1 MATMEK
7 TVIDFPT
14 FVELMRRAGLKP
26 EEEVFV
32 SVRPRRIEI
41 SANPAE
47 ALWGTL
53 KSEKS
58 AEELRLEAYEDLG
71 DYLDPDGQWRP
82 GGRQG
87 QDYVR

>member
-1 MATMEK
+1 MAEIEK
-7 TVIDFPT
+7 TVIDFPP

-26 EEEVFV
+26 EEEVLV

-41 SANPAE
+41 LANPAE
-47 ALWGTL
+47 TLWGTL

-71 DYLDPDGQWRP
+71 DYLDIKVP
-82 GGRQG
+82 G
-87 QDYVR
+87 

>member
-1 MATMEK
+1 MAEMEK

-14 FVELMRRAGLKP
+14 FMELMRRAGLKP
-26 EEEVFV
+26 EEEVLV
-32 SVRPRRIEI
+32 SVSSRRIEI
-41 SANPAE
+41 SANPPE

-71 DYLDPDGQWRP
+71 DYLDAKVP
-82 GGRQG
+82 G
-87 QDYVR
+87 

>member
-1 MATMEK
+1 
-7 TVIDFPT
+7 
-14 FVELMRRAGLKP
+14 MRRAGLKP

-47 ALWGTL
+47 TLWGTL

-58 AEELRLEAYEDLG
+58 AEELTRSLR
-71 DYLDPDGQWRP
+71 RP
-82 GGRQG
+82 GGLPPILQVSG
-87 QDYVR
+87 EEVIETYPK

>member
-1 MATMEK
+1 MTVMEK
-7 TVIDFPT
+7 TIVDFPT
-14 FVELMRRAGLKP
+14 FVELMHRAGLGL
-26 EEEVFV
+26 EEEVLV

-71 DYLDPDGQWRP
+71 DYLDAKVP
-82 GGRQG
+82 G
-87 QDYVR
+87 

>member
-1 MATMEK
+1 MAEMEK
-7 TVIDFPT
+7 TIIDFPT

-32 SVRPRRIEI
+32 SVRPQRIEI

-47 ALWGTL
+47 ALWGAL
-53 KSEKS
+53 KSDKS

-71 DYLDPDGQWRP
+71 DYLDAKAP
-82 GGRQG
+82 G
-87 QDYVR
+87 

>member
-1 MATMEK
+1 MAEMEK
-7 TVIDFPT
+7 TIIDFPT

-26 EEEVFV
+26 EEEVLV

-53 KSEKS
+53 KSEKG

-71 DYLDPDGQWRP
+71 DYLDVKVP
-82 GGRQG
+82 G
-87 QDYVR
+87 

>member
-1 MATMEK
+1 MAEIEK

-26 EEEVFV
+26 EEEVLV

-41 SANPAE
+41 LANPAE
-47 ALWGTL
+47 TLWGTL

-71 DYLDPDGQWRP
+71 DYLDIKVP
-82 GGRQG
+82 G
-87 QDYVR
+87 

>member
-1 MATMEK
+1 MAEMEK
-7 TVIDFPT
+7 TIIDFPT

-26 EEEVFV
+26 EEEVLV
-32 SVRPRRIEI
+32 SVRSRRIEI
-41 SANPAE
+41 SASPAE

-71 DYLDPDGQWRP
+71 DYLDVEVP
-82 GGRQG
+82 G
-87 QDYVR
+87 

>member
-1 MATMEK
+1 MAEIEK

-14 FVELMRRAGLKP
+14 FVELRRLAGLKP
-26 EEEVFV
+26 EEEVLV

-41 SANPAE
+41 SANPAK

-58 AEELRLEAYEDLG
+58 AAELRLEAYEDLG
-71 DYLDPDGQWRP
+71 DYFDAIVP
-82 GGRQG
+82 G
-87 QDYVR
+87 

>member
-1 MATMEK
+1 MAVMEK
-7 TVIDFPT
+7 TIVDFPT

-32 SVRPRRIEI
+32 SVRPQRIEI
-41 SANPAE
+41 SVNPAE

-53 KSEKS
+53 RSEKS

-71 DYLDPDGQWRP
+71 DYLDAKVP
-82 GGRQG
+82 G
-87 QDYVR
+87 

>member
-1 MATMEK
+1 MAEMEK
-7 TVIDFPT
+7 TIIDFPT

-26 EEEVFV
+26 EEEVLV

-71 DYLDPDGQWRP
+71 DYLDAKVP
-82 GGRQG
+82 G
-87 QDYVR
+87 

>member
-1 MATMEK
+1 MITMKK

-14 FVELMRRAGLKP
+14 FVELMHRAGLKP

-32 SVRPRRIEI
+32 SVYPRRIEI

-53 KSEKS
+53 RSEKN
-58 AEELRLEAYEDLG
+58 AEALRLEAYEDLG
-71 DYLDPDGQWRP
+71 DYLDAKVP
-82 GGRQG
+82 G
-87 QDYVR
+87 